1 MTKNISEEIIEKI
14 KKLPETHKQE
24 IENIGLVLENMKKEY
39 FNKIPS
45 PIARE
50 IEEHLFSFILK
61 DIKLSN
67 LIPFYRATLKNGVL
81 FWDYQNNKAG
91 IHLNEFYRLFDDFF
105 SDTEKYPKGVSS
117 EELFKFFEKSLK
129 KLPTKEEFFK
139 FEFSFDDP
147 EVFKENSFSLFYNI
161 EDENFSIYPISGKT
175 VKITDE
181 KMVFET
187 DSFAITTTM
196 PGEFLLVTSENVEGY
211 IVSNALSTCSRVEE
225 LIEINNE
232 TKEEYIR
239 NIPVHLSDIADRLE
253 INCFINKGLMSSRGI
268 FPYSLL
274 KEDQEESNR
283 LMEIVKMVNPH
294 ILSQIV
300 SKTNEMIDFFI
311 K

>member
-24 IENIGLVLENMKKEY
+24 IENIGLVLEDMKKEY

-45 PIARE
+45 PVARE

-81 FWDYQNNKAG
+81 FWDYQNKKAG
-91 IHLNEFYRLFDDFF
+91 IHFNEVYRLFFDFF
-105 SDTEKYPKGVSS
+105 PDTEKYPKGVSS
-117 EELFKFFEKSLK
+117 DELFKFFEKSLK

-139 FEFSFDDP
+139 FEFSFDDS
-147 EVFKENSFSLFYNI
+147 EIFKESGFSLFYNI

-175 VKITDE
+175 LKITDE
-181 KMVFET
+181 KIVFKT

-196 PGEFLLVTSENVEGY
+196 PREFLFIKSKDVESY
-211 IVSNALSTCSRVEE
+211 IVGSALSTCSRVEE

-283 LMEIVKMVNPH
+283 LMKIVKMVNPH

-300 SKTNEMIDFFI
+300 SKTNEMIDVFL
-311 K
+311 

>member
-24 IENIGLVLENMKKEY
+24 IENIGLVLEDLKKEY

-45 PIARE
+45 PVARE

-81 FWDYQNNKAG
+81 FWDYQNKKAG
-91 IHLNEFYRLFDDFF
+91 IHFNEFYRLFDDFF
-105 SDTEKYPKGVSS
+105 PDTEKYPKGVSS
-117 EELFKFFEKSLK
+117 DELFKFFEKSLK

-139 FEFSFDDP
+139 FEFSFDDS
-147 EVFKENSFSLFYNI
+147 EIFKESGFSLFYNI

-175 VKITDE
+175 LKITDE
-181 KMVFET
+181 KMVFKT
-187 DSFAITTTM
+187 DTFAITTTM
-196 PGEFLLVTSENVEGY
+196 PREFLFIKGKDVESY
-211 IVSNALSTCSRVEE
+211 IVGNAISTCSRVEE

-283 LMEIVKMVNPH
+283 LMKIVKMVNPH

-300 SKTNEMIDFFI
+300 SKTNEMIDVFL
-311 K
+311 

>member
-24 IENIGLVLENMKKEY
+24 IENIGLVLEDLKKEY

-45 PIARE
+45 PVARE

-81 FWDYQNNKAG
+81 FWDYQNKKAG
-91 IHLNEFYRLFDDFF
+91 IHFNEFYRLFDDFF
-105 SDTEKYPKGVSS
+105 PDTEKYPKGVSS
-117 EELFKFFEKSLK
+117 DELFKFFEKSLK

-139 FEFSFDDP
+139 FEFSFDDS
-147 EVFKENSFSLFYNI
+147 EIFKESGFSLFYNI
-161 EDENFSIYPISGKT
+161 EDENFYIYPISGKT
-175 VKITDE
+175 LKITDE
-181 KMVFET
+181 KMVFKT

-196 PGEFLLVTSENVEGY
+196 PREFLFIKGKDVESY
-211 IVSNALSTCSRVEE
+211 IVGNAISTCSRVEE

-283 LMEIVKMVNPH
+283 LMKIVKMVNPH

-300 SKTNEMIDFFI
+300 SKTNEMIDVFL
-311 K
+311 

>member
-24 IENIGLVLENMKKEY
+24 IENIGFVLDNSRQEY

-45 PIARE
+45 PVARE
-50 IEEHLFSFILK
+50 IEEHLFSFILN
-61 DIKLSN
+61 DVKLSN

-81 FWDYQNNKAG
+81 FWDYQNNKAD

-105 SDTEKYPKGVSS
+105 LDTEEYPKGVSS
-117 EELFKFFEKSLK
+117 DELFKFFEKSLK
-129 KLPTKEEFFK
+129 KLPTKDEFFK
-139 FEFSFDDP
+139 FEFSFDDF
-147 EVFKENSFSLFYNI
+147 EVFRDGGFSLFYNI
-161 EDENFSIYPISGKT
+161 EDENFSIYPIPGKT
-175 VKITDE
+175 VKITEED
-181 KMVFET
+181 MVFES
-187 DSFAITTTM
+187 DRFAITTTM
-196 PGEFLLVTSENVEGY
+196 PGGFLLVTSENVEGY

-239 NIPVHLSDIADRLE
+239 NIPIHLSDIADRLE

-283 LMEIVKMVNPH
+283 LMEIVKMVNPQ

-300 SKTNEMIDFFI
+300 SKTNEMIDIFL
-311 K
+311 

>member
-14 KKLPETHKQE
+14 KKLPETRKQE
-24 IENIGLVLENMKKEY
+24 IENIGFVLENLKKEY
-39 FNKIPS
+39 FNKISS
-45 PIARE
+45 PVARE

-81 FWDYQNNKAG
+81 FWDYQNKKAG
-91 IHLNEFYRLFDDFF
+91 IHFNEFYRLFDDFF
-105 SDTEKYPKGVSS
+105 PDTEKYPKSVSS
-117 EELFKFFEKSLK
+117 DELFKFFEKSLK

-139 FEFSFDDP
+139 FEFSFDDS
-147 EVFKENSFSLFYNI
+147 EIFKESGFSLFYNI

-175 VKITDE
+175 LKITDE
-181 KMVFET
+181 KIVFKT

-196 PGEFLLVTSENVEGY
+196 PREFLFIKSKDVESY
-211 IVSNALSTCSRVEE
+211 IVGSALSTCSRVEE

-283 LMEIVKMVNPH
+283 LMKIVKMVNPH

-300 SKTNEMIDFFI
+300 SKTNEMIDVFL
-311 K
+311 

>member
-1 MTKNISEEIIEKI
+1 MTKIISEEIIKKI

-24 IENIGLVLENMKKEY
+24 IKNIGLVLDNLRKDY
-39 FNKIPS
+39 FDKIPS
-45 PIARE
+45 PVARE
-50 IEEHLFSFILK
+50 IEKHLFSFILN
-61 DIKLSN
+61 DVKLSN

-105 SDTEKYPKGVSS
+105 PDTEKYPKGVSS

-129 KLPTKEEFFK
+129 KLSSKEEFFK
-139 FEFSFDDP
+139 FEFSFDDS
-147 EVFKENSFSLFYNI
+147 EIFKESGFSLFYNI
-161 EDENFSIYPISGKT
+161 EDENFSIYPIPGKT

-181 KMVFET
+181 KMVFKT

-196 PGEFLLVTSENVEGY
+196 PREFLFIKSKDVESY
-211 IVSNALSTCSRVEE
+211 IVGSALSTCSRVEE

-283 LMEIVKMVNPH
+283 LMKIVKMVNPH

-300 SKTNEMIDFFI
+300 SKTNEMIDVFL
-311 K
+311 

>member
-24 IENIGLVLENMKKEY
+24 IENIGLVLEDLKKEY

-45 PIARE
+45 PVARE

-81 FWDYQNNKAG
+81 FWDYQNKKAG
-91 IHLNEFYRLFDDFF
+91 IHFNEFYRLFDDFF
-105 SDTEKYPKGVSS
+105 PDTEKYPKGVSS
-117 EELFKFFEKSLK
+117 DELFKFFEKSLK

-139 FEFSFDDP
+139 FEFSFDDS
-147 EVFKENSFSLFYNI
+147 EIFKESGFSLFYNI

-175 VKITDE
+175 LKITDE
-181 KMVFET
+181 KMVFKT

-196 PGEFLLVTSENVEGY
+196 PREFLFIKGKDVESY
-211 IVSNALSTCSRVEE
+211 IVGNAVSTCSRVEE

-283 LMEIVKMVNPH
+283 LMKIVKMVNPH

-300 SKTNEMIDFFI
+300 SKTNEMIDVFL
-311 K
+311 

>member
-24 IENIGLVLENMKKEY
+24 IENIGLVLEDLKKEY

-45 PIARE
+45 PVARE

-81 FWDYQNNKAG
+81 FWDYQNNKVG
-91 IHLNEFYRLFDDFF
+91 INFNEFYRLFDDFF
-105 SDTEKYPKGVSS
+105 PDTEKYPKGVSS
-117 EELFKFFEKSLK
+117 DELFKFFEKSLK

-175 VKITDE
+175 VKITEED
-181 KMVFET
+181 MVFES
-187 DSFAITTTM
+187 DRFAITTTM
-196 PGEFLLVTSENVEGY
+196 PGGFLLVTSENIEGY

-239 NIPVHLSDIADRLE
+239 NIPVHFSDIADRLE

>member
-24 IENIGLVLENMKKEY
+24 IENIGLVLEDLKKEY

-45 PIARE
+45 PVARE

-81 FWDYQNNKAG
+81 FWDYQNKKAG
-91 IHLNEFYRLFDDFF
+91 IHFNEVYRLFDDFF
-105 SDTEKYPKGVSS
+105 PDTEKYPKGVSS
-117 EELFKFFEKSLK
+117 DELFKFFEKSLK

-139 FEFSFDDP
+139 FEFSFDDS
-147 EVFKENSFSLFYNI
+147 EIFKESGFSLFYNI

-175 VKITDE
+175 LKITDE
-181 KMVFET
+181 KMVFKT

-196 PGEFLLVTSENVEGY
+196 PREFLFIKGKDVESY
-211 IVSNALSTCSRVEE
+211 IVGNAISTCSRVEE

-283 LMEIVKMVNPH
+283 LMKIVKMVNPH

-300 SKTNEMIDFFI
+300 SKTNEMIDVFL
-311 K
+311 

>member
-24 IENIGLVLENMKKEY
+24 IENIGFVLEDLKKEY

-45 PIARE
+45 PVARE

-91 IHLNEFYRLFDDFF
+91 IRFNEFYRLFDDFF
-105 SDTEKYPKGVSS
+105 PDTEKYPKGVSS

-147 EVFKENSFSLFYNI
+147 EVFKENGFSLFYNI

-175 VKITDE
+175 VKITEED
-181 KMVFET
+181 MVFES
-187 DSFAITTTM
+187 DRFAITTTM
-196 PGEFLLVTSENVEGY
+196 PGGFLLVTSENVEGY

-239 NIPVHLSDIADRLE
+239 NIPVHFSDIADRLE

-274 KEDQEESNR
+274 KEDQEESSR

>member
-24 IENIGLVLENMKKEY
+24 IENVGLVLEDLKKEY

-45 PIARE
+45 PVARE

-81 FWDYQNNKAG
+81 FWDYQNKKAG
-91 IHLNEFYRLFDDFF
+91 IHFNEFYRLFDDFF
-105 SDTEKYPKGVSS
+105 PDTEKYPKGVSS
-117 EELFKFFEKSLK
+117 DELFKFFEKSLK

-139 FEFSFDDP
+139 FEFSFDDS
-147 EVFKENSFSLFYNI
+147 EIFKESGFSLFYNI

-175 VKITDE
+175 LKITDE
-181 KMVFET
+181 KMVFKT

-196 PGEFLLVTSENVEGY
+196 PREFLFIKGKDVESY
-211 IVSNALSTCSRVEE
+211 IVGNAISTCSRVEE

-283 LMEIVKMVNPH
+283 LMKIVKMVNPH

-300 SKTNEMIDFFI
+300 SKTNEMIDVFL
-311 K
+311 

>member
-24 IENIGLVLENMKKEY
+24 IENIGLVLEDLKKEY

-45 PIARE
+45 PVARE

-81 FWDYQNNKAG
+81 FWDYQNKKAG
-91 IHLNEFYRLFDDFF
+91 IHFNEFYRLFDDFF
-105 SDTEKYPKGVSS
+105 PDTEKYPKGVSS
-117 EELFKFFEKSLK
+117 DELFKFFEKSLK

-139 FEFSFDDP
+139 FEFSFDDS
-147 EVFKENSFSLFYNI
+147 EIFKESGFSLLYNI

-175 VKITDE
+175 LKITDE
-181 KMVFET
+181 KMVFKT

-196 PGEFLLVTSENVEGY
+196 PREFLFIKGKDVESY
-211 IVSNALSTCSRVEE
+211 IVGNAISTCSRVEE

-283 LMEIVKMVNPH
+283 LMKIVKMVNPH

-300 SKTNEMIDFFI
+300 SKTNEMIDVFL
-311 K
+311 

>member
-24 IENIGLVLENMKKEY
+24 IENIGFVLEDLKKEY

-45 PIARE
+45 PVARE

-91 IHLNEFYRLFDDFF
+91 IRFNEFYRLFDDFF
-105 SDTEKYPKGVSS
+105 PDTEKYPKGVSS
-117 EELFKFFEKSLK
+117 DELFKFFEKSLK

-147 EVFKENSFSLFYNI
+147 EVFKENGFSLFYNI

-181 KMVFET
+181 KMVFKT

-196 PGEFLLVTSENVEGY
+196 PREFLFIKSKDVESY
-211 IVSNALSTCSRVEE
+211 IVGSALSTCSRVEE

-283 LMEIVKMVNPH
+283 LMKIVKMVNPH

-300 SKTNEMIDFFI
+300 SKTNEMIDVFL
-311 K
+311 

>member
-24 IENIGLVLENMKKEY
+24 IENIGFVLENLKKEY
-39 FNKIPS
+39 FNKISS
-45 PIARE
+45 PVARE

-81 FWDYQNNKAG
+81 FWDYQNKKAG
-91 IHLNEFYRLFDDFF
+91 IHFNEFYRLFDNFF
-105 SDTEKYPKGVSS
+105 PDTEKYPKGVSS
-117 EELFKFFEKSLK
+117 DELFKFFEKSLK

-139 FEFSFDDP
+139 FEFSFDDS
-147 EVFKENSFSLFYNI
+147 EIFKESGFSLFYNI

-175 VKITDE
+175 LKITDE
-181 KMVFET
+181 KIVFKT

-196 PGEFLLVTSENVEGY
+196 PREFLFIKSKDVESY
-211 IVSNALSTCSRVEE
+211 IVGSALSTCSRVEE

-274 KEDQEESNR
+274 KEDQEKNSK
-283 LMEIVKMVNPH
+283 LMNVVKAVDPF
-294 ILSQIV
+294 ILSKIV
-300 SKTNEMIDFFI
+300 SMTNEMIDVFL
-311 K
+311 

>member
-24 IENIGLVLENMKKEY
+24 IENIGLVLEDLKKEY

-45 PIARE
+45 PVARE

-81 FWDYQNNKAG
+81 FWDYQNKKAG
-91 IHLNEFYRLFDDFF
+91 IHFNEFYRLFDDFF
-105 SDTEKYPKGVSS
+105 PDTEKYPKGVSS
-117 EELFKFFEKSLK
+117 DELFKFFEKSLK

-139 FEFSFDDP
+139 FEFSFDDS
-147 EVFKENSFSLFYNI
+147 EIFKESGFSLFYNI

-175 VKITDE
+175 LKITDE
-181 KMVFET
+181 KMVFKT

-196 PGEFLLVTSENVEGY
+196 PREFLFIKGKDVESY
-211 IVSNALSTCSRVEE
+211 IVGNAISTCSRVEE

-283 LMEIVKMVNPH
+283 LMKIVKMVNPH

-300 SKTNEMIDFFI
+300 SKTNEMIDVFL
-311 K
+311 

>member
-24 IENIGLVLENMKKEY
+24 IENIGLVLEDMKKEY

-45 PIARE
+45 QVARE

-61 DIKLSN
+61 DIKLSH

-91 IHLNEFYRLFDDFF
+91 IHFNEFYRLFDDFF
-105 SDTEKYPKGVSS
+105 PDTEKYPKGVSS
-117 EELFKFFEKSLK
+117 DELFKFFEKSLK

-147 EVFKENSFSLFYNI
+147 EVFKENGFSLFYNI

-181 KMVFET
+181 KMVFKT

-196 PGEFLLVTSENVEGY
+196 PREFLFIKSKDVESY
-211 IVSNALSTCSRVEE
+211 IVSSALSTCSRVEE

-239 NIPVHLSDIADRLE
+239 NISVHLSDIADRLE

-283 LMEIVKMVNPH
+283 LMKIVKMVNPH

-300 SKTNEMIDFFI
+300 SKTNEMIDVFL
-311 K
+311 

>member
-24 IENIGLVLENMKKEY
+24 IENIGLVLEDLKKEY

-45 PIARE
+45 PVARE

-81 FWDYQNNKAG
+81 FWDYQNKKAG
-91 IHLNEFYRLFDDFF
+91 IHFNEFYRLFDDFF
-105 SDTEKYPKGVSS
+105 PDTEKYPKGVSS
-117 EELFKFFEKSLK
+117 DELFKFFEKSLK

-139 FEFSFDDP
+139 FEFSFDDS
-147 EVFKENSFSLFYNI
+147 EIFKESGFSLFYNI

-175 VKITDE
+175 LKITDE
-181 KMVFET
+181 KMVFKT

-196 PGEFLLVTSENVEGY
+196 PREFLFIKGKDVESY
-211 IVSNALSTCSRVEE
+211 IVGNAISTCSRAEE

-283 LMEIVKMVNPH
+283 LMKIVKMVNPH

-300 SKTNEMIDFFI
+300 SKTNEMIDVFL
-311 K
+311 

>member
-45 PIARE
+45 PVARE
-50 IEEHLFSFILK
+50 IEEHLFSFVLK

-91 IHLNEFYRLFDDFF
+91 IRFNEFYRLFDDFF
-105 SDTEKYPKGVSS
+105 PDTEKYPKGVSS

-129 KLPTKEEFFK
+129 KLSSKEEFFK
-139 FEFSFDDP
+139 FEFSFDDS
-147 EVFKENSFSLFYNI
+147 EIFKESGFSLFYNI
-161 EDENFSIYPISGKT
+161 EDENFSIYPIPGKT

-181 KMVFET
+181 KMVFKT

-196 PGEFLLVTSENVEGY
+196 PREFLFIKSKDVESY
-211 IVSNALSTCSRVEE
+211 IVGSALSTCSRVEE

-283 LMEIVKMVNPH
+283 LMKIVKMVNPH

-300 SKTNEMIDFFI
+300 SKTNEMIDVFL
-311 K
+311 

>member
-24 IENIGLVLENMKKEY
+24 IENIGFVLDNSRQEY

-45 PIARE
+45 PVGRV
-50 IEEHLFSFILK
+50 IEEHLFSFILN
-61 DIKLSN
+61 DVKLSN

-81 FWDYQNNKAG
+81 FWDYQNNKAD
-91 IHLNEFYRLFDDFF
+91 IHFNEFYRLFDDFF
-105 SDTEKYPKGVSS
+105 PDTEKYPKGVSS
-117 EELFKFFEKSLK
+117 EELFKFFKKSLK
-129 KLPTKEEFFK
+129 KLSTKEEFFK
-139 FEFSFDDP
+139 FEFSFDDF
-147 EVFKENSFSLFYNI
+147 EVFRDGGFSLFYNI
-161 EDENFSIYPISGKT
+161 EDENFSIYPIPGKT
-175 VKITDE
+175 VKITEED
-181 KMVFET
+181 MVFES
-187 DSFAITTTM
+187 DRFAITTTM
-196 PGEFLLVTSENVEGY
+196 PGGFLLVTSENVEGY

-239 NIPVHLSDIADRLE
+239 NIPVHFSDIADRLE

-300 SKTNEMIDFFI
+300 SKTNEMIDVFL
-311 K
+311 

>member
-45 PIARE
+45 PVARE

-91 IHLNEFYRLFDDFF
+91 IHFNEFYRLFDDFF
-105 SDTEKYPKGVSS
+105 PDTEKYPKGVSS
-117 EELFKFFEKSLK
+117 DELFKFFEKSSK

-147 EVFKENSFSLFYNI
+147 EVFKENGFSLFYNI

-181 KMVFET
+181 KMVFKT

-196 PGEFLLVTSENVEGY
+196 PREFL
-211 IVSNALSTCSRVEE
+211 
-225 LIEINNE
+225 
-232 TKEEYIR
+232 
-239 NIPVHLSDIADRLE
+239 
-253 INCFINKGLMSSRGI
+253 FI
-268 FPYSLL
+268 
-274 KEDQEESNR
+274 
-283 LMEIVKMVNPH
+283 
-294 ILSQIV
+294 
-300 SKTNEMIDFFI
+300 
-311 K
+311 

>member
-24 IENIGLVLENMKKEY
+24 IENIGLVLEDLKKEY

-45 PIARE
+45 PVARE

-81 FWDYQNNKAG
+81 FWDYQNKKAG
-91 IHLNEFYRLFDDFF
+91 IHFNEFYRLFDDFF
-105 SDTEKYPKGVSS
+105 PDTEKYPKGVSS
-117 EELFKFFEKSLK
+117 DELFKFFEKSLK

-147 EVFKENSFSLFYNI
+147 EVFKENGFSLFYNI

-181 KMVFET
+181 KMVFKT
-187 DSFAITTTM
+187 DSFAITTTL
-196 PGEFLLVTSENVEGY
+196 PREFLFIKSKDVESY
-211 IVSNALSTCSRVEE
+211 IVGSALSTCSRVEE

-239 NIPVHLSDIADRLE
+239 NIPVHLNDIADRLE

-283 LMEIVKMVNPH
+283 LMKIVKMVNPH

-300 SKTNEMIDFFI
+300 SKTNEMIDVFL
-311 K
+311 

>member
-24 IENIGLVLENMKKEY
+24 IENIGFVLEDLKKEY

-45 PIARE
+45 PVARE

-81 FWDYQNNKAG
+81 FWDYKNNKAG
-91 IHLNEFYRLFDDFF
+91 IHFNEFYRLFDDFF
-105 SDTEKYPKGVSS
+105 PDTEKYPKGVSS
-117 EELFKFFEKSLK
+117 DELFKFFEKSLK

-139 FEFSFDDP
+139 FEFSFDDS
-147 EVFKENSFSLFYNI
+147 EIFKESGFSLFYNI

-175 VKITDE
+175 LKITDE
-181 KMVFET
+181 KMVFKT

-196 PGEFLLVTSENVEGY
+196 PREFLFIKGKDVESY
-211 IVSNALSTCSRVEE
+211 IVGNAISTCSRVEE

-283 LMEIVKMVNPH
+283 LMKIVKMVNPH

-300 SKTNEMIDFFI
+300 SKTNEMIDVFL
-311 K
+311 

>member
-24 IENIGLVLENMKKEY
+24 IENIGFVLENLKKEY
-39 FNKIPS
+39 FNKISS
-45 PIARE
+45 PVARE

-81 FWDYQNNKAG
+81 FWDYQNKKAG
-91 IHLNEFYRLFDDFF
+91 IHFNEFYRLFDDFF
-105 SDTEKYPKGVSS
+105 PDTEKYPKGVSS
-117 EELFKFFEKSLK
+117 DELFKFFEKSLK

-139 FEFSFDDP
+139 FEFSFDDS
-147 EVFKENSFSLFYNI
+147 EIFKESGFSLFYNI

-175 VKITDE
+175 LKITDE
-181 KMVFET
+181 KIVFKT

-196 PGEFLLVTSENVEGY
+196 PREFLFIKSKDVESY
-211 IVSNALSTCSRVEE
+211 IVGSALSTCSRVEE

-283 LMEIVKMVNPH
+283 LMKIVKMVNPH

-300 SKTNEMIDFFI
+300 SKTNEMIDVFL
-311 K
+311 

>member
-1 MTKNISEEIIEKI
+1 M
-14 KKLPETHKQE
+14 
-24 IENIGLVLENMKKEY
+24 
-39 FNKIPS
+39 
-45 PIARE
+45 
-50 IEEHLFSFILK
+50 
-61 DIKLSN
+61 SN

-91 IHLNEFYRLFDDFF
+91 IHFNEFYRLFDDFF
-105 SDTEKYPKGVSS
+105 PDTEKYPKGVSS
-117 EELFKFFEKSLK
+117 DELFKFFEKSLK

-147 EVFKENSFSLFYNI
+147 EVFKENGFSLFYNI

-181 KMVFET
+181 KMVFKT

-196 PGEFLLVTSENVEGY
+196 PREFLFIKSKDVESY
-211 IVSNALSTCSRVEE
+211 IVGSALSTCSRVEE

-283 LMEIVKMVNPH
+283 LMKIVKMVNPH

-300 SKTNEMIDFFI
+300 SKTNEMIDVFL
-311 K
+311 

>member
-24 IENIGLVLENMKKEY
+24 IENVGLVLEDMKKEY

-81 FWDYQNNKAG
+81 FWDYQNNKVG
-91 IHLNEFYRLFDDFF
+91 IHFNEFYRLFDDFF

-175 VKITDE
+175 VKITEE

-196 PGEFLLVTSENVEGY
+196 PGEFLLISGDLVENY
-211 IVSNALSTCSRVEE
+211 IVNGALSTCERVVE
-225 LIEINNE
+225 LIQITNAVKDKYINNVPDYLQGS
-232 TKEEYIR
+232 TI
-239 NIPVHLSDIADRLE
+239 HLEMNS
-253 INCFINKGLMSSRGI
+253 FINKGLISSRGI

-274 KEDQEESNR
+274 KEDQEKNSK
-283 LMEIVKMVNPH
+283 LMNVVKAVDPF
-294 ILSQIV
+294 ILSKIV
-300 SKTNEMIDFFI
+300 SMTNEMIDVFL
-311 K
+311 

>member
-45 PIARE
+45 PVARE

-67 LIPFYRATLKNGVL
+67 LIPLYRATLKNGVL

-91 IHLNEFYRLFDDFF
+91 IHFNEFYRLFDDFF
-105 SDTEKYPKGVSS
+105 PDTEKYPKGVSS
-117 EELFKFFEKSLK
+117 DELFKFFEKSLK

-147 EVFKENSFSLFYNI
+147 EVFKENGFSLFYNI

-181 KMVFET
+181 KMVFKT

-196 PGEFLLVTSENVEGY
+196 PGEFLLISGDLVENY
-211 IVSNALSTCSRVEE
+211 IVNGALSTCERVVE
-225 LIEINNE
+225 LIQITNAVKDKYINNVPDYLQGS
-232 TKEEYIR
+232 TI
-239 NIPVHLSDIADRLE
+239 HLEMNS
-253 INCFINKGLMSSRGI
+253 FINKGLISSRGI

-274 KEDQEESNR
+274 KEDQEKNSK
-283 LMEIVKMVNPH
+283 LMNVVKAVDPF
-294 ILSQIV
+294 ILSKIV
-300 SKTNEMIDFFI
+300 SMTNEMIDVFL
-311 K
+311 

>member
-45 PIARE
+45 PVARE

-67 LIPFYRATLKNGVL
+67 LIPLYRATLKNGVL

-91 IHLNEFYRLFDDFF
+91 IHFNEFYRLFDDFF
-105 SDTEKYPKGVSS
+105 PDTEKYPKGVSS
-117 EELFKFFEKSLK
+117 DELFKFFEKSLK

-147 EVFKENSFSLFYNI
+147 EVFKENGFSLFYNI
-161 EDENFSIYPISGKT
+161 EDEK
-175 VKITDE
+175 
-181 KMVFET
+181 T

-196 PGEFLLVTSENVEGY
+196 PREFLFIKSKDVESY
-211 IVSNALSTCSRVEE
+211 IVGSALSTCSRVEE

-283 LMEIVKMVNPH
+283 LMKIVKMVNPH

-300 SKTNEMIDFFI
+300 SKTNEMIDVFL
-311 K
+311 

>member
-45 PIARE
+45 PVARE

-91 IHLNEFYRLFDDFF
+91 IHFNEFYRLFDDFF
-105 SDTEKYPKGVSS
+105 PDTEKYPKGVSS
-117 EELFKFFEKSLK
+117 DELFKFFEKSLK

-147 EVFKENSFSLFYNI
+147 EVFKENGFSLFYNI

-196 PGEFLLVTSENVEGY
+196 PGEFLLISGDLVENY
-211 IVSNALSTCSRVEE
+211 IVNGALSTCERVVE
-225 LIEINNE
+225 LIQITNAVKDKYINNVPDYLQGS
-232 TKEEYIR
+232 TI
-239 NIPVHLSDIADRLE
+239 HLEMNS
-253 INCFINKGLMSSRGI
+253 FINKGLISSRGI

-274 KEDQEESNR
+274 KEDQEKNSK
-283 LMEIVKMVNPH
+283 LMNVVKAVDPF
-294 ILSQIV
+294 ILSKIV
-300 SKTNEMIDFFI
+300 SMTNEMIDVFL
-311 K
+311 

>member
-45 PIARE
+45 PVARE
-50 IEEHLFSFILK
+50 IEEHRFSFILK

-91 IHLNEFYRLFDDFF
+91 IHFNEFYRLFDDFF
-105 SDTEKYPKGVSS
+105 PDTE
-117 EELFKFFEKSLK
+117 
-129 KLPTKEEFFK
+129 TKEEFFK

-147 EVFKENSFSLFYNI
+147 EVFKENGFSLFYNI

-181 KMVFET
+181 KMVFKT

-196 PGEFLLVTSENVEGY
+196 PREFLFIKSKDVESY
-211 IVSNALSTCSRVEE
+211 IVGSALSTCSRVEE

-283 LMEIVKMVNPH
+283 LMKIVKMVNPH

-300 SKTNEMIDFFI
+300 SKTNEMIDVFL
-311 K
+311 